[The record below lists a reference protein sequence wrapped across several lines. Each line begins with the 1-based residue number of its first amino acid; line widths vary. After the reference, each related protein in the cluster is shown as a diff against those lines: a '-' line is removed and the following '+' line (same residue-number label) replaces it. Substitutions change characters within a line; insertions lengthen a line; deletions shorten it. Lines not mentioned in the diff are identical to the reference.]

1 MEPRLPKIGELVAG
15 RYRILQELGQ
25 GGYGVVYRARQ
36 DAMGRDVAI
45 KILRPEAAKDEV
57 EVERFRREV
66 FHASGLR
73 HPNTITLYDFGETNG
88 LFYIIM
94 EFLDGVNLRD
104 QLMKEG
110 PLKYNDALNVV
121 TQILKALREAH
132 EHGIVH
138 RDLKPE
144 NVFLCNVVDGERV
157 IKVLDFGLSKY
168 MPGSPDKEPTLT
180 KDGVIF
186 GTPQYMSPEQAYG
199 QPISPAT
206 DIYAVGLLVYE
217 MLTTNTAFSGRSS
230 MEILIKQVSQP
241 IPFLPDPHRETIL
254 ADLMAIC
261 TKKDVKDRFADA
273 SEALAWLQNRKNEIS
288 VVTMR
293 PEMPQVDTLPEPEPE
308 PSIDTA
314 ILPPSPDRSVS
325 DHDPAFAASEVTMR
339 LAQMPLI
346 GREDEIHGL
355 MKWSKQA
362 VHQGGIAAITGP
374 MGVGKTSI
382 VDEWTRQ
389 LELEGAIVLRGR
401 YRADGAVLE
410 GLRTALR
417 PIYDEEARRDHTLPV
432 ILTPDKLLELQ
443 QVLEPKV
450 RADTGEPTDMGQDW
464 RFVCIEGAVHNL
476 ARVRPTVVVLED
488 VHWADSFS
496 LRLLSHWQEELATQT
511 LPVILVLTSR
521 TDEFG
526 ITRQLNELSRLGQ
539 RYSQVSF
546 AHELEVKPLSEN
558 QARNL
563 LDYVIPLNKE
573 AAYYVLKQA
582 RGNPLY
588 LTQIARFMAEE
599 GLVEFHD
606 DTTKWGFAA
615 PVRRETRLVPPN
627 LRTLWGRRVKSLIN
641 HHPLGAVLKALLARA
656 VLIGGRFELRLLKEV
671 LRAEGRNDLE
681 AYLDDALDVLSRA
694 SVLEPTVIDGR
705 QGVEFGFDVV
715 RSALMDSDVNA
726 GEDLVE
732 LHDLIG
738 RVKSQRHVPEEDA
751 AGDSAAEIAHHFREA
766 ERPRD
771 ALRWL
776 QSAAQGAERAQD
788 FRGALERYSDAEAML
803 DGELDPSGERLLEIR
818 LAQGKLHGFL
828 GAFGPAEY
836 ALRGAL
842 EEAQRVGDMVGEAMA
857 GERLADVLVLL
868 ADYEDAV
875 ETYEHVRE
883 LYRRFND
890 IAGEVRCDIGLAEIS
905 RYEGRY
911 PDAEEI
917 FRDALERADSASL
930 EPQVAIRC
938 LFGLGQCSY
947 ASGRLDG
954 ARDLYRQARKRA
966 EAQGDSRMVGHADI
980 ELGLLSVHTTGCAEA
995 ERLAMRA
1002 LEQLRAVGDT
1012 VAVGFAHLILGIAIR
1027 RSVRMSEARFH
1038 AKRALSIH
1046 ERLGHNYGIAK
1057 AVLLTAEIEWMEG
1070 RLDDALL
1077 HAKDAE
1083 KLHVE
1088 LRDSHGL
1095 AISKCYRAL
1104 IEVDRGDADIA
1115 GKLIDEAMEITG
1127 SQGLGLYQPMCLM
1140 LMGLVQ
1146 EKKRNLEE
1154 AIQLYGES
1162 LQLAE
1167 AIGNRET
1174 ASVVSTGLA
1183 KLHLVFGDFE
1193 AARQEVP
1200 VARNLAERLGSNLAL
1215 IFALGA
1221 EALLA
1226 RLDGNPHVLQ
1236 ESVRRLRAFRE
1247 NTGGAD
1253 MRVAERMWE
1262 IGIMILERQHGQQRE
1277 DSTLALADIL
1287 EAIGS
1292 SELADDLRGRLES

>member
-15 RYRILQELGQ
+15 RYRILQELGH

-94 EFLDGVNLRD
+94 EFLEGMNLRD
-104 QLMKEG
+104 RLMKDG
-110 PLKYNDALNVV
+110 ALDPDRALDVT

-144 NVFLCNVVDGERV
+144 NVFLCNLVDGERV
-157 IKVLDFGLSKY
+157 VKVLDFGLSKY
-168 MPGSPDKEPTLT
+168 VPGSPEKEPTLT

-199 QPISPAT
+199 QEISPAT
-206 DIYAVGLLVYE
+206 DIYAVGLLIYE

-254 ADLMAIC
+254 ADLMDIC
-261 TKKDVKDRFADA
+261 TKKNVEDRFQNAG
-273 SEALAWLQNRKNEIS
+273 EALQWLMSRRNEIS
-288 VVTMR
+288 VVTMFR
-293 PEMPQVDTLPEPEPE
+293 DVGPDTLPQAEIE

-314 ILPPSPDRSVS
+314 ILAPPRQSE
-325 DHDPAFAASEVTMR
+325 HDPAYAASEVTMR

-346 GREDEIHGL
+346 GRETEIQSL

-362 VHQGGIAAITGP
+362 VHQGGIAAVTGP
-374 MGVGKTSI
+374 MGVGKTAI

-389 LELEGAIVLRGR
+389 MELEGAIVLRGR

-432 ILTPDKLLELQ
+432 VLTPAKLQELRA
-443 QVLEPKV
+443 VLEPKV

-464 RFVCIEGAVHNL
+464 RFVCIESAVHNL

-496 LRLLSHWQEELATQT
+496 LRLLAHWQEELATQT

-526 ITRQLNELSRLGQ
+526 ITRQLNELSRLGS

-546 AHELEVKPLSEN
+546 AFELDVLSLPDD
-558 QARNL
+558 QARQLIN
-563 LDYVIPLNKE
+563 YVIPLNQE
-573 AAYYVLKQA
+573 ATSYVLKQA

-599 GLVEFHD
+599 GLLEFHD
-606 DTTKWGFAA
+606 ETGKWAFAA
-615 PVRRETRLVPPN
+615 PVKRETRLVPPN
-627 LRTLWGRRVKSLIN
+627 LRTLWGRRVKNLVN
-641 HHPLGAVLKALLARA
+641 HHPLGPVLKALLSRA
-656 VLIGGRFELRLLKEV
+656 ALIGGRFELRLLKDV

-681 AYLDDALDVLSRA
+681 SYLDDALDALSRA
-694 SVLEPTVIDGR
+694 SILIPTVIDGR
-705 QGVEFGFDVV
+705 PGVEFGFDVV
-715 RSALMDSDVNA
+715 RSALEDSEINA
-726 GEDLVE
+726 DEDLGA
-732 LHDLIG
+732 LHTLLG
-738 RVKSQRHVPEEDA
+738 RVKSERHVPDDDA
-751 AGDSAAEIAHHFREA
+751 AGDAAAEIAVHFREA
-766 ERPRD
+766 GAPRD
-771 ALRWL
+771 ALLWL
-776 QSAAQGAERAQD
+776 LTAAAGADRAQD
-788 FRGALERYSDAEAML
+788 FVGALERYTGAESML
-803 DGELDPSGERLLEIR
+803 NSTLDPTGERLLEIR
-818 LAQGKLHGFL
+818 LAQGRLHGFL
-828 GAFGPAEY
+828 GAFGPAEF

-842 EEAQRVGDMVGEAMA
+842 EEAQRVGDVVGEAMA
-857 GERLADVLVLL
+857 GERLADVLKML
-868 ADYEDAV
+868 ANYEQSS
-875 ETYEHVRE
+875 EMYQHVRE

-890 IAGEVRCDIGLAEIS
+890 VAGEIRCNIGLAEIF
-905 RYEGRY
+905 RYGGHY
-911 PDAEEI
+911 PDAEAI
-917 FRDALERADSASL
+917 FRDALSRADEASL
-930 EPQVAIRC
+930 DPDVSVRC
-938 LFGLGQCSY
+938 LFGLGQCAY
-947 ASGRLDG
+947 AAGRLDA
-954 ARDLYRQARKRA
+954 ARNLYRQARKRS
-966 EAQGDSRMVGHADI
+966 EAAGDVRLVGHADI
-980 ELGLLSVHTTGCAEA
+980 ELALLAIHTTGCAES
-995 ERLAMRA
+995 ERLGLRA
-1002 LEQLRAVGDT
+1002 LAQLRSVGDT
-1012 VAVGFAHLILGIAIR
+1012 VGVGFAHLVLGIAIR

-1070 RLDDALL
+1070 RLDDALQ

-1083 KLHVE
+1083 ALHAA
-1088 LRDSHGL
+1088 LRDAHGL
-1095 AISKCYRAL
+1095 ALSKCYRAL
-1104 IEVDRGDADIA
+1104 IEVDRGDAETA
-1115 GKLIDEAMEITG
+1115 GNLLDEAMAITG
-1127 SQGLGLYQPMCLM
+1127 REGLGLYQPMCLM
-1140 LMGLVQ
+1140 LMALVQ
-1146 EKKRNLEE
+1146 EKQHNLEE

-1174 ASVVSTGLA
+1174 ASIVATGLA

-1200 VARNLAERLGSNLAL
+1200 VAKNQAELLGSNMAL
-1215 IFALGA
+1215 IFALAG

-1226 RLDGNPHVLQ
+1226 RLDGNAHVLQ
-1236 ESVRRLRAFRE
+1236 EALRRLRAFRE
-1247 NTGGAD
+1247 NKGGANL
-1253 MRVAERMWE
+1253 RVAERIYDMGALV
-1262 IGIMILERQHGQQRE
+1262 IQRQRGAQRVATIE
-1277 DSTLALADIL
+1277 ALADIL
-1287 EAIGS
+1287 DGISA
-1292 SELADDLRGRLES
+1292 SEFATQLRADLAAS